1 VTRAKSIVTAGVIAV
16 CAMSAPSQ
24 AFGVGGR
31 YAFEGG
37 TPAQQRQV
45 TRALAVSDFDWDV
58 VPKVVIHIASSA
70 DSYASPGHIWLDG
83 NLLAAGA
90 FAWGVV
96 QHEFAHQVDFLL
108 LSDADRDILLEAL
121 GGKAWCSSDPRFRHG
136 ELGCERFASTLA
148 WSYWPSPENCMKP
161 ESPGD
166 ESAALPPSQFRALL
180 AEVLRRHT
188 SLSKAK
194 GRR

>member
-1 VTRAKSIVTAGVIAV
+1 MTRAKSIVAAVVAV

-24 AFGVGGR
+24 ALGSSGR
-31 YAFEGG
+31 YAFDGG
-37 TPAQQRQV
+37 TRAQQRQV
-45 TRALAVSDFDWDV
+45 ERALAVSDFDWDV
-58 VPKVVIHIASSA
+58 VPRVVIHIESSA
-70 DSYASPGHIWLDG
+70 DSYASPGHIWLDAD
-83 NLLAAGA
+83 LLAAGA

-108 LSDADRDILLEAL
+108 LSDTDRDVLLRAL
-121 GGKAWCSSDPRFRHG
+121 GGETWCSSDPGFRHG

-148 WSYWPSPENCMKP
+148 WSYWPSAENCMRP
-161 ESPGD
+161 EEPGD

-180 AEVLRRHT
+180 TGVLGRHT